1 MIKYRP
7 MEVVTLR
14 CMKCGRDTEEGRT
27 FCPDC
32 MEDMKN
38 YPVRPGTVV
47 RLPERKEVP
56 AEKKKHRHLYSFQ
69 KSADQITSLRNRSR
83 WLTFAF
89 LFTLVCFLIAAFL
102 VMYLLEWHDY
112 FELPFSW
119 LAAKCF
125 T

>member
-1 MIKYRP
+1 MS
-7 MEVVTLR
+7 

-27 FCPDC
+27 FCAEC
-32 MEDMKN
+32 MEDMEK

-47 RLPERKEVP
+47 RLPERQDVP
-56 AEKKKHRHLYSFQ
+56 VEKKKHHRLYSFQ
-69 KSADQITSLRNRSR
+69 RSADQITALRNRSR

-102 VMYLLEWHDY
+102 VMYLVEWHQY

-119 LAAKCF
+119 LAEERF